1 MKTKHLAI
9 PSVMPSCG
17 YAKRQRGLSMADWLV
32 GQALA
37 AMVVLAALSAWGLAQ
52 QNHALAQEGMQHA
65 QQMTWIWRTLGQHI
79 RQAGAAQALQ
89 PSGGGVA
96 LSRPVVAWT
105 ATEGAGTGADSLTTW
120 HLRRAEGRDC
130 QGNTK
135 GSNSTMQ
142 NRFTVNTKSEL
153 TCLDASNPSASAQ
166 ALAEGIEDLQL
177 RYAQSTSDGNGLT
190 QLQWVP
196 AQAGM
201 TPSQILAVEVCI
213 RRTGAPVSKA
223 VPTAIQGCRGE
234 GLPNDGRVRW
244 VQRQVFAWRQAANP
258 AP

>member
-1 MKTKHLAI
+1 M
-9 PSVMPSCG
+9 
-17 YAKRQRGLSMADWLV
+17 W
-32 GQALA
+32 
-37 AMVVLAALSAWGLAQ
+37 
-52 QNHALAQEGMQHA
+52 
-65 QQMTWIWRTLGQHI
+65 
-79 RQAGAAQALQ
+79 
-89 PSGGGVA
+89 VA
-96 LSRPVVAWT
+96 T
-105 ATEGAGTGADSLTTW
+105 DGTGTQADSLTTA
-120 HLRRAEGRDC
+120 HLRSLEGRDC

-153 TCLDASNPSASAQ
+153 TCLDESNPSASAQ

>member
-1 MKTKHLAI
+1 MKKPKSNPHLVA
-9 PSVMPSCG
+9 S
-17 YAKRQRGLSMADWLV
+17 RGLPRQSGLSLADWLV

-37 AMVVLAALSAWGLAQ
+37 AMVVLAAMSTWGFAQ
-52 QNHALAQEGMQHA
+52 QNHTLTQEGLQQA
-65 QQMTWIWRTLGQHI
+65 QQMSWVWRTLGQHI
-79 RQAGAAQALQ
+79 RQAGAAQATQ
-89 PSGGGVA
+89 VAAGPIA
-96 LSRPVVAWT
+96 LSTPTPMWVAT
-105 ATEGAGTGADSLTTW
+105 DGTGTKADSLTTA
-120 HLRRAEGRDC
+120 HLRSLEGRDC

-153 TCLDASNPSASAQ
+153 TCLDESNPSASAQ

-234 GLPNDGRVRW
+234 SLPSDGRVRW
-244 VQRQVFAWRQAANP
+244 VQRQVFAWRQTSHLGP
-258 AP
+258 

>member
-1 MKTKHLAI
+1 MWA
-9 PSVMPSCG
+9 
-17 YAKRQRGLSMADWLV
+17 AAD
-32 GQALA
+32 
-37 AMVVLAALSAWGLAQ
+37 
-52 QNHALAQEGMQHA
+52 
-65 QQMTWIWRTLGQHI
+65 
-79 RQAGAAQALQ
+79 
-89 PSGGGVA
+89 
-96 LSRPVVAWT
+96 
-105 ATEGAGTGADSLTTW
+105 GTGTLADSLTTA
-120 HLRRAEGRDC
+120 HLRSLEGRDC

-177 RYAQSTSDGNGLT
+177 RYAQSTIDGNGLT

-201 TPSQILAVEVCI
+201 VPHQVLAVEVCI

-223 VPTAIQGCRGE
+223 VPNAIQGCRGE
-234 GLPNDGRVRW
+234 SLPSDGHLRW
-244 VQRQVFAWRQAANP
+244 VQRQVFAWRQTSHLGP
-258 AP
+258 

>member
-1 MKTKHLAI
+1 MK
-9 PSVMPSCG
+9 MPSQG
-17 YAKRQRGLSMADWLV
+17 SLRATSRAKSGQTGLSLADWLV

-37 AMVVLAALSAWGLAQ
+37 AMVALAAMGTWGFAQ
-52 QNHALAQEGMQHA
+52 QNHTLTQEGLQQA
-65 QQMTWIWRTLGQHI
+65 QQMSWVWRTLGQHI
-79 RQAGAAQALQ
+79 RQAGAAQATQ
-89 PSGGGVA
+89 VAAGPIA
-96 LSRPVVAWT
+96 LSTPTPMWVAT
-105 ATEGAGTGADSLTTW
+105 DGTGTQADSLTTA
-120 HLRRAEGRDC
+120 HLRSLEGRDC

-177 RYAQSTSDGNGLT
+177 RYAQSTTDGSGLT
-190 QLQWVP
+190 RLQWVP

-201 TPSQILAVEVCI
+201 VSNQVMAVEVCI
-213 RRTGAPVSKA
+213 RRTGAPAPKA
-223 VPTAIQGCRGE
+223 MPNTLKGCRGE
-234 GLPNDGRVRW
+234 SLPNDGRVRW

-258 AP
+258 TP

>member
-1 MKTKHLAI
+1 MKMPQRNPHLAD
-9 PSVMPSCG
+9 PEMLQ
-17 YAKRQRGLSMADWLV
+17 RQSGLSLADWLV

-37 AMVVLAALSAWGLAQ
+37 AMVVLAALSTWGFAQ
-52 QNHALAQEGMQHA
+52 QNHTLTQEGLQQA
-65 QQMTWIWRTLGQHI
+65 QQMSWVWRTLGQHI
-79 RQAGAAQALQ
+79 RQAGAAQATQ
-89 PSGGGVA
+89 VAAGPIA
-96 LSRPVVAWT
+96 LSTPTPMWA
-105 ATEGAGTGADSLTTW
+105 AADGTGTLADSLTTA
-120 HLRRAEGRDC
+120 HLRSLEGRDC

-234 GLPNDGRVRW
+234 SLPSDGRVRW
-244 VQRQVFAWRQAANP
+244 VQRQVFAWRQTSHLGP
-258 AP
+258 